1 MVDLAYAD
9 PEQAVK
15 VWARAHTGLIAV
27 VGHRT
32 FLRLPDDYLP
42 SAKGSAISFS
52 LIGGAPDGYTPL
64 DLPEI
69 QFSCW
74 GEKRADAGAVRLA
87 LIRALHSLTRT
98 TVTTDD
104 GDVVLA
110 DARVTSSFYRPDLA
124 GDPPFPRYIVTAAV
138 AVLPTS

>member
-9 PEQAVK
+9 AEHAVK

-42 SAKGSAISFS
+42 SVKGAALTFG
-52 LIGGAPDGYTPL
+52 LIGGAPDPFAPL
-64 DLPEI
+64 DLAEL

-74 GEKRADAGAVRLA
+74 AATRAGAGAVRLA
-87 LIRALHSLTRT
+87 LIRALHSLGRT
-98 TVTTDD
+98 TVTTDT
-104 GDVVLA
+104 GDVILA

-138 AVLPTS
+138 AVLPSS